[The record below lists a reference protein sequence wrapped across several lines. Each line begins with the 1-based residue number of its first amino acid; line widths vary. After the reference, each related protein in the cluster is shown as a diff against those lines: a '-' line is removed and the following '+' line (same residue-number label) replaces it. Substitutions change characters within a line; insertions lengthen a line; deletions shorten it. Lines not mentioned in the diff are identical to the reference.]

1 MTDRIRVS
9 VRVKMVLK
17 TSSHAPD
24 SLRLAVQDKV
34 HAMSEWAQSRQI
46 LSEQTV
52 RIDDFRTYERSGT
65 IFSTGEI
72 ILTVYDGEAP
82 YGDRSK
88 VASDIV
94 YDWAER
100 YAVGKR
106 EIIEIMHDN
115 GERE

>member
-1 MTDRIRVS
+1 MI
-9 VRVKMVLK
+9 LK

-24 SLRLAVQDKV
+24 LLRMAVQDKV
-34 HAMSEWAQSRQI
+34 HAMSKWATSRQI
-46 LSEQTV
+46 PSEQAI
-52 RIDDFRTYERSGT
+52 RIDDFKTYVRSGT

-82 YGDRSK
+82 YGDRSE